1 MTWQESV
8 WSISL
13 VQEDSTMPTIP
24 ELLRDHVTLDIECVD
39 RVYLNGYVPT
49 MQTSGALVY
58 FLERHRGA
66 MIASPALLGE
76 ISHRFVADVEAFA
89 QANHIPIV
97 RFQKGQR
104 KDDIAVQYRRKFT
117 ASEGVV
123 FVGVAQEQLSGFK
136 ARKEVKG
143 KCVRFQF
150 SRQPVFVKVYYFYV
164 QDAEF
169 GPGFIKVGTYAPY
182 PVKVCLNGH
191 EWAKQQLRRA
201 GIAFESLD
209 NGFSSCVDPARLQ
222 EICRQLGPEQVQAF
236 FDKWVARLP
245 WPLTPEDRAAGYQHR
260 LSIWQMEVSR
270 TQVFTRPLRGREFF
284 EQVIRENLDLGR
296 PDRVQLVF
304 GRRVYRNTPSR
315 FCTRVIQDGVQPNL
329 HLTYKHSGVKQY
341 FKENRALRTETT
353 INNPLDFDVRK
364 DLSNWMYLRELGV
377 KINQRLLETERVS
390 QDCLLSAESF
400 VRVSEPTTT
409 ETGQRAPGLRF
420 GQPRAMA
427 LFAGLSRFLPALN
440 GFCNAELRETMQAL
454 LNVSPD
460 KYTASQMSY
469 DLRRLRLK
477 GLITRVE
484 GRHRYILTT
493 YGRRVAYLMT
503 KLQNRIFDVASS
515 ALHAAEALPSCLAR
529 AFQQLDAELE
539 KLVADATLAPA

>member
-1 MTWQESV
+1 
-8 WSISL
+8 
-13 VQEDSTMPTIP
+13 MPTIP
-24 ELLRDHVTLDIECVD
+24 ELLRDHVLLDIECVD

-49 MQTSGALVY
+49 LQTGGALVY
-58 FLERHRGA
+58 FLRYHRGQ
-66 MIASPALLGE
+66 MIPSPAVLGE
-76 ISHRFVADVEAFA
+76 ISCGFADAVEAFA
-89 QANHIPIV
+89 QAHQIPIL

-104 KDDIAVQYRRKFT
+104 KDDIAAQYRRKFT

-123 FVGVAQEQLSGFK
+123 FIGVAQEQLSGFK
-136 ARKEVKG
+136 AHKDVKG
-143 KCVRFQF
+143 KRVWFQY
-150 SRQPVFVKVYYFYV
+150 SRQSVFVKVYYFYV

-169 GPGFIKVGTYAPY
+169 GSGFIKVGAYAPY

-201 GIAFESLD
+201 GIAFEALD
-209 NGFSSCVDPARLQ
+209 NGFLSCADPLRLQ
-222 EICRQLGPEQVQAF
+222 AVCQQLGPEQVQAF

-245 WPLTPEDRAAGYQHR
+245 WPLTSGDRQAGYQHR

-364 DLSNWMYLRELGV
+364 DLSNWTYLRELGV
-377 KINQRLLETERVS
+377 KINQRLLETEQVS
-390 QDCLLSAESF
+390 QECLLSADSF
-400 VRVSEPTTT
+400 ARVSEPTTT
-409 ETGQRAPGLRF
+409 EMGQRAPGLRF
-420 GQPRAMA
+420 GQPRVMA
-427 LFAGLSRFLPALN
+427 LFAGLCHFLPALN
-440 GFCNAELRETMQAL
+440 GFDNADIRKTVQAL
-454 LNVSPD
+454 LSLSPAE
-460 KYTASQMSY
+460 YTASQMSY

-477 GLITRVE
+477 GLIVRIQGT
-484 GRHRYILTT
+484 HRYILTT
-493 YGRRVAYLMT
+493 YGRKVAYLMT
-503 KLQNRIFDVASS
+503 KLQHRVFDVASI
-515 ALHAAEALPSCLAR
+515 AIQAPTALPSRLTR
-529 AFQQLDAELE
+529 AFQQLDAELD
-539 KLVADATLAPA
+539 KLAAGATLAPAKT